1 MNIYGN
7 CGAVLVVSLSFSPLC
22 PLKIVHG
29 THGKVRIM
37 AGDSV
42 DREDVYPAPTAAPM
56 AEGVDTKYIRG
67 GETSKSSRT
76 GQST

>member
-1 MNIYGN
+1 M
-7 CGAVLVVSLSFSPLC
+7 
-22 PLKIVHG
+22 HG